1 MFFKRALLV
10 HKECAKLFMK
20 KEIKVPRGY
29 RLFPRT
35 QKLILKI
42 QKILNSDADK
52 AISSACENYLNEFA
66 KTKNLKTK

>member
-1 MFFKRALLV
+1 
-10 HKECAKLFMK
+10 MK